1 MACEG
6 HLVVGAEYY
15 EAPRCRANRGRL
27 VGDAGEEM
35 SEVVTLD
42 LHTAGIFS
50 LFLEASSQI
59 SEQD

>member
-1 MACEG
+1 M
-6 HLVVGAEYY
+6 VGAEYY